1 MGLLETDDSI
11 QEDKPAS
18 SKKEEISGHGKKG
31 GPRPLETPYQKE
43 SSDFAPKVKINLNY
57 RPGLVSKW
65 VTWIFDKGG
74 IPVNLYWSLLVGA
87 YRLYQSLN

>member
-1 MGLLETDDSI
+1 MDNFTNGQPSPGQRNRLMGLLETDDSI

-57 RPGLVSKW
+57 RPGLVSK
-65 VTWIFDKGG
+65 
-74 IPVNLYWSLLVGA
+74 
-87 YRLYQSLN
+87 

>member
-11 QEDKPAS
+11 QEDKPAP
-18 SKKEEISGHGKKG
+18 SKKEERSGHGRKG
-31 GPRPLETPYQKE
+31 EPRPLETPYQKE

-65 VTWIFDKGG
+65 VTVGYLSG
-74 IPVNLYWSLLVGA
+74 VWSLLPCTDPAGGD
-87 YRLYQSLN
+87 L